1 MHNFFGWKLAWSSES
16 TLRPSRKKRGRNGRH
31 IWSGETKISCS
42 NTRFA
47 VMTTMRSVSM
57 KPRLFLIAVLCAVCL
72 LPCAVT
78 AQSAQ
83 RADRQV
89 AITIDDLPAGMADRL
104 PAADITAMTLKL
116 LGTLRDQKIPVVGF
130 VNEKKLYNTG
140 EVDERIAAL
149 KMWLDYGFE
158 LGNHTFSH
166 ASLNQVGLKAWE
178 DEVIQGESVTRMLL
192 AQRKMKLRYFRHPYL
207 DTGRDLQTRRQ
218 AEAFLV
224 ERGYRIAP
232 VTLDG
237 WDWMFAGLYEDAK
250 KRNDTALQQQI
261 VKEYLAHHDAAIAY
275 AEQLSVKVVGY
286 EPKQILLLH
295 ASNLEADHIGELLDL
310 LRKRGYRFITLE
322 DALGDPAYSLPD
334 TYVGE
339 EGNGWIEHWAITQ
352 GKIPQGGP
360 AIPQWVIDRTKELHL
375 STGTVTAPTEP

>member
-1 MHNFFGWKLAWSSES
+1 MKQLSIVLA
-16 TLRPSRKKRGRNGRH
+16 
-31 IWSGETKISCS
+31 KISL
-42 NTRFA
+42 A
-47 VMTTMRSVSM
+47 VFCVICVFPLSLNAQAPP
-57 KPRLFLIAVLCAVCL
+57 KP
-72 LPCAVT
+72 
-78 AQSAQ
+78 
-83 RADRQV
+83 DRQV

-104 PAADITAMTLKL
+104 PAADISAMTAKL

-130 VNEKKLYNTG
+130 VNEKKLYKPG
-140 EVDERIAAL
+140 EVDERIKAL
-149 KMWLDYGFE
+149 QMWLDYGFE

-207 DTGRDLQTRRQ
+207 DTGRDLLTRRQ

-224 ERGYRIAP
+224 DRGYRIAP
-232 VTLDG
+232 ITLDG

-295 ASNLEADHIGELLDL
+295 ASNLEADHIGDLLDL

-322 DALGDPAYSLPD
+322 DALSDQAYSLPD

-339 EGNGWIEHWAITQ
+339 EGSGWIEHWAITQ
-352 GKIPQGGP
+352 GKIPQGAP
-360 AIPQWVIDRTKELHL
+360 AIPQWVMDRTKELHM
-375 STGTVTAPTEP
+375 STGTVPAPTP